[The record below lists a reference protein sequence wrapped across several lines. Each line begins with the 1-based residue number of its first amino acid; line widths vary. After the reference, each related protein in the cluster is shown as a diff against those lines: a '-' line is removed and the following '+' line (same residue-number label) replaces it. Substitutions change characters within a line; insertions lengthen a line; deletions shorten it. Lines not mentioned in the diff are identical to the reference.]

1 MWNLAFDSKE
11 RAAGNEGSSISSY
24 SYEEQEAYMSEIQL
38 QRMVDKMAR
47 EASS

>member
-11 RAAGNEGSSISSY
+11 RAAGNEGSSIFSY